1 MDHLLRGR
9 SYRQTLVDQLKA
21 VHCSLVPLQLSL
33 RAFISISWL
42 QIQFVN
48 ITKVQKTAD
57 FQYTSPAYSART
69 SRTCHPLSF
78 SDLADGQ
85 LPSQSDSEDVIIYDL
100 IICSFALHLLTEPS
114 ELFALLYELSTK
126 CRWLAV
132 IAPHKKPEIKDGWG
146 WERWDLKN
154 WNRAG
159 EAVYAGGRG
168 GDDEVESELEIVRD
182 K

>member
-1 MDHLLRGR
+1 
-9 SYRQTLVDQLKA
+9 
-21 VHCSLVPLQLSL
+21 
-33 RAFISISWL
+33 
-42 QIQFVN
+42 
-48 ITKVQKTAD
+48 
-57 FQYTSPAYSART
+57 
-69 SRTCHPLSF
+69 
-78 SDLADGQ
+78 
-85 LPSQSDSEDVIIYDL
+85 VIIYDL
-100 IICSFALHLLTEPS
+100 IICSFALHLLTEAS

-168 GDDEVESELEIVRD
+168 GEDDVESELEIVRD

>member
-1 MDHLLRGR
+1 M
-9 SYRQTLVDQLKA
+9 
-21 VHCSLVPLQLSL
+21 
-33 RAFISISWL
+33 
-42 QIQFVN
+42 
-48 ITKVQKTAD
+48 ITQERKPAD
-57 FQYTSPAYSART
+57 SQYTSPAYSART
-69 SRTCHPLSF
+69 SRTCNALSF

-85 LPSQSDSEDVIIYDL
+85 LPPQSQSTDDGTIYDL

-146 WERWDLKN
+146 WERWDLKS
-154 WNRAG
+154 WDRAG

>member
-1 MDHLLRGR
+1 M
-9 SYRQTLVDQLKA
+9 
-21 VHCSLVPLQLSL
+21 
-33 RAFISISWL
+33 
-42 QIQFVN
+42 
-48 ITKVQKTAD
+48 
-57 FQYTSPAYSART
+57 
-69 SRTCHPLSF
+69 
-78 SDLADGQ
+78 
-85 LPSQSDSEDVIIYDL
+85 IIYDL

-146 WERWDLKN
+146 WERWDLKS

-159 EAVYAGGRG
+159 EAVYAGGRSG
-168 GDDEVESELEIVRD
+168 EDEVESELEIVRD

>member
-1 MDHLLRGR
+1 
-9 SYRQTLVDQLKA
+9 
-21 VHCSLVPLQLSL
+21 
-33 RAFISISWL
+33 
-42 QIQFVN
+42 
-48 ITKVQKTAD
+48 
-57 FQYTSPAYSART
+57 
-69 SRTCHPLSF
+69 
-78 SDLADGQ
+78 
-85 LPSQSDSEDVIIYDL
+85 VIIYDL